1 MPALCCLV
9 ALTILCGRCANLSAE
24 AKEKSKGGGLSL
36 TELFSSF
43 SFNVDANSP
52 KGRSAKQKDGAIT
65 LSQEELSALLNQ
77 FKSGGLPDLKAAQQG
92 SFDPPQY
99 DSDSSRKR
107 HRGKPNR
114 RKVLYDLSVRSHYE
128 RLLRRGQETNVTS
141 NEEDDIDSLNCAYFN
156 EGIDS
161 LLNIRE
167 ISKNENSVFSQFSY
181 WTFKLCRQQ
190 FIRQLHLVPATVTP
204 EGESNDAED
213 DVNLGEEFNNDAYVE
228 GVQRIMLPDSS
239 IFPSNIQFLQTSD
252 LDLGTYL
259 PQTTP
264 GYHSIIKEGWGA
276 SERVYA
282 TTEYYIGGSKCTY
295 KEPMGVEVSATV
307 SKQRQS
313 KVVIGEDCCERKESI
328 MEEFFDQD
336 EDIFIT
342 SVSEPNPCQ
351 YVFNACKHCIIDEA
365 PESQPSNSLDIDTEI
380 PPSVY
385 PSDFNHLL
393 QTYLH
398 HIPSGHESYNP
409 LGGANDPP
417 EAFPPMPT
425 SQIEANKALLQSM
438 FTHAFDSYMFNAFP
452 ASELH
457 PVTCHAG
464 TFHLVR
470 IPALTL
476 IDSLD
481 TLLILGNHTE
491 FARSVERL
499 RHLDEQMKT
508 EFQLQ
513 SAGGKGEYK
522 RGERGGL
529 FGVNQNVSLFETTIR
544 VLGGLLSA
552 HQMAVAFMCN
562 VVQTS
567 DVFDNTGEILT
578 GEVSSDD
585 DKNTHEQTNIVDT
598 TCQLP
603 PADDDL
609 SSQCDPS
616 RCPPTVTDQCISDTE
631 PAPPTKRKGKN
642 STLTDDALNYWKY
655 DGVLLTLAHDLG
667 KRLLHAFDTETG
679 IPYGTVNL
687 LRGVPKGETTV
698 ASLAGAGTLTLEFE
712 LLSRL
717 TGDDSFGKAA
727 KMATRELWMRRS
739 SELNLMGKHI
749 DSKSGKWTESLS
761 GIGSNS
767 DSFYEYLVKHYVLFP
782 DDEDFWTMFVAVYSG
797 IWSNSRLGDWYVDVD
812 MNHGLNGNVRQI
824 FESLMAFYPGLQILL
839 GEVSPAAK
847 TLNSFFLVREFLG
860 LLPERFNFV
869 HWKTEGS
876 GDVHP
881 LRPELLES
889 W

>member
-1 MPALCCLV
+1 
-9 ALTILCGRCANLSAE
+9 
-24 AKEKSKGGGLSL
+24 
-36 TELFSSF
+36 
-43 SFNVDANSP
+43 
-52 KGRSAKQKDGAIT
+52 
-65 LSQEELSALLNQ
+65 
-77 FKSGGLPDLKAAQQG
+77 
-92 SFDPPQY
+92 
-99 DSDSSRKR
+99 
-107 HRGKPNR
+107 
-114 RKVLYDLSVRSHYE
+114 
-128 RLLRRGQETNVTS
+128 
-141 NEEDDIDSLNCAYFN
+141 
-156 EGIDS
+156 
-161 LLNIRE
+161 
-167 ISKNENSVFSQFSY
+167 
-181 WTFKLCRQQ
+181 
-190 FIRQLHLVPATVTP
+190 
-204 EGESNDAED
+204 
-213 DVNLGEEFNNDAYVE
+213 
-228 GVQRIMLPDSS
+228 
-239 IFPSNIQFLQTSD
+239 
-252 LDLGTYL
+252 
-259 PQTTP
+259 
-264 GYHSIIKEGWGA
+264 
-276 SERVYA
+276 
-282 TTEYYIGGSKCTY
+282 
-295 KEPMGVEVSATV
+295 
-307 SKQRQS
+307 
-313 KVVIGEDCCERKESI
+313 
-328 MEEFFDQD
+328 
-336 EDIFIT
+336 
-342 SVSEPNPCQ
+342 
-351 YVFNACKHCIIDEA
+351 
-365 PESQPSNSLDIDTEI
+365 
-380 PPSVY
+380 
-385 PSDFNHLL
+385 
-393 QTYLH
+393 
-398 HIPSGHESYNP
+398 
-409 LGGANDPP
+409 
-417 EAFPPMPT
+417 MPT

-491 FARSVERL
+491 FARS
-499 RHLDEQMKT
+499 
-508 EFQLQ
+508 
-513 SAGGKGEYK
+513 GEHK

-552 HQMAVAFMCN
+552 HQMA
-562 VVQTS
+562 
-567 DVFDNTGEILT
+567 
-578 GEVSSDD
+578 
-585 DKNTHEQTNIVDT
+585 
-598 TCQLP
+598 
-603 PADDDL
+603 
-609 SSQCDPS
+609 
-616 RCPPTVTDQCISDTE
+616 
-631 PAPPTKRKGKN
+631 N

-889 W
+889 CISSHHTTSWLWAADFALHAVNKLSWTPCGYATVKKVLNIKHHNEMPSYFLSETIKYLYLTFDAEDNILTQDTERDWVFTTEAHPIHYVPS